1 MCIRDRIKLAR
12 VPLDL
17 GNHAA
22 RYLPALRLITEA
34 GVVPSD
40 LARRTANRALEQVAD
55 PLLKNLIG
63 RQPDRVL
70 VAFGLL
76 ELVDL
81 RVRKGGIGA
90 KVTALELAPIP
101 SH

>member
-1 MCIRDRIKLAR
+1 M
-12 VPLDL
+12 
-17 GNHAA
+17 
-22 RYLPALRLITEA
+22 RLIAEA
-34 GVVPSD
+34 GVVPSH
-40 LARRTANRALEQVAD
+40 LARRTTDRALEKVAD

-63 RQPDRVL
+63 RQPDRIL

-81 RVRKGGIGA
+81 RVREGGVGA

-101 SH
+101 GHDRLQHVLPTVR